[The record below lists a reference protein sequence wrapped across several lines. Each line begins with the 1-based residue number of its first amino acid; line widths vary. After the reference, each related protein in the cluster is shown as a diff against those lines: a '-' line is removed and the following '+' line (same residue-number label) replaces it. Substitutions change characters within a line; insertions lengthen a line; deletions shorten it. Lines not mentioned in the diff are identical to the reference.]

1 MLPGDYDELPGLSTM
16 RAMHPLP
23 RCPTPGEGQLL
34 RQCTLYPG
42 APPAGRVSTAPWG
55 RISLSSPSCPPCS
68 GLGLTLGPEAP
79 SPDSHHKET
88 PRVWGKECL

>member
-42 APPAGRVSTAPWG
+42 APPMGRVSYWG
-55 RISLSSPSCPPCS
+55 N
-68 GLGLTLGPEAP
+68 AP
-79 SPDSHHKET
+79 ST
-88 PRVWGKECL
+88 PVPHLRGGSALPPGAAFPSPPPAARPVQAWA